1 MSIPT
6 KSSSLVT
13 LIVIFFFWGF
23 VAASNDILIP
33 VFRKALDLSQLQS
46 QMISFAFY
54 VAYTVGSILYF
65 VISGLLK
72 RDILNLI
79 GYRNG
84 LALGLIISAVG
95 TLLFIPASNNA
106 SFPLLIGG
114 LFTVGLGFS
123 LQQIAANPLAI
134 QMGDP
139 AKGNM
144 RLSLAGGINN
154 VGATIGPVIVSFAIF
169 GGISNPD
176 QALNL
181 EAVQIPY
188 LVLGAAFVLAAVFFK
203 FSSVPDR
210 IGGETQGGKLRLN
223 KKRILKVIQNFG
235 FYILFIGI
243 GSIILNFVGLEFK
256 ILIWL
261 GDGFESRI
269 IIACIGLLLVSFA
282 IIFRKFIEN
291 DIQEIEEVSQVPH
304 IGILE
309 TLRYPQVVLGMIA
322 IFLYVGVEVST
333 ASNLPEF
340 MKQKLGTPESAVA
353 PYVSLFWASLMIG
366 RWTSA
371 AGAFDLKESTKL
383 KLSLLL
389 PFAAFGVFA
398 FANVIGGHSIQS
410 LYPYLLIVV
419 ILAVADAVSEG
430 KPARQIIIYSTLGIA
445 ALMIGIFS
453 SGMTSVFAFISVGLF
468 CSTLW
473 PCIFTLGIAGLGEKT
488 NTASSLLIMMIMGGG
503 VISLIQGALS
513 DEKMLGI
520 QQSYWVGVVCF
531 AYLTFFAVY
540 VGRILKKRGISFG
553 ATEGGGH

>member
-6 KSSSLVT
+6 KSSALVT

-33 VFRKALDLSQLQS
+33 VFKKALDLSQLQS

-106 SFPLLIGG
+106 SFPLLIAG

-139 AKGNM
+139 SKGNM

-154 VGATIGPVIVSFAIF
+154 VGTTIGPVIVSFAIF

-188 LVLGAAFVLAAVFFK
+188 LVLGAAFLIAAVFFK

-210 IGGETQGGKLRLN
+210 IGGETQSNGG
-223 KKRILKVIQNFG
+223 
-235 FYILFIGI
+235 GI
-243 GSIILNFVGLEFK
+243 M
-256 ILIWL
+256 
-261 GDGFESRI
+261 
-269 IIACIGLLLVSFA
+269 
-282 IIFRKFIEN
+282 
-291 DIQEIEEVSQVPH
+291 
-304 IGILE
+304 E

-322 IFLYVGVEVST
+322 IFVYVGVEVST

-398 FANVIGGHSIQS
+398 FANVLGGHSIQS

-430 KPARQIIIYSTLGIA
+430 KPARQIIIYSSLGIA

-513 DEKMLGI
+513 SEEMLGI
-520 QQSYWVGVVCF
+520 QHSYWVGVVCF
-531 AYLTFFAVY
+531 AYLAFFAFY
-540 VGRILKKRGISFG
+540 MGKILKKRGISFD
-553 ATEGGGH
+553 ATEGAGH